1 MQQPRG
7 QAPFATLSP
16 AGQAYANII
25 RRTESPRDIE
35 YRVFAKITA
44 ELQDADRSDTHFAIR
59 IAAVHRNR
67 ELWQTLAYDLADDG
81 NMLPV
86 ELRAKLIS
94 LAIWVTKESARINK
108 DGGSLE
114 ALINVN
120 QSIMQGLRP
129 SSLGVV

>member
-1 MQQPRG
+1 MQQNQG
-7 QAPFATLSP
+7 ETPFRTPNS

-35 YRVFAKITA
+35 YRVFAQITA
-44 ELQDADRSDTHFAIR
+44 ALQDANRPDTHFAVR
-59 IAAVHRNR
+59 VAAVHRNR

-81 NMLPV
+81 NMLPL

-94 LAIWVTKESARINK
+94 LAIWVSKESARINK
-108 DGGSLE
+108 EHGPLDSL
-114 ALINVN
+114 IGVN

-129 SSLGVV
+129 LHGAA

>member
-7 QAPFATLSP
+7 QAPFAMPSP

-44 ELQDADRSDTHFAIR
+44 ELQDANRPDGHFATR

-67 ELWQTLAYDLADDG
+67 ELWQTLAFDLADDG
-81 NMLPV
+81 NMLPA

-108 DGGSLE
+108 EGGSLE

-129 SSLGVV
+129 SATGLA